1 MATFTVD
8 THLFRELGELL
19 VGRDST
25 ALVELIKNS
34 YDADATE
41 VVVYG
46 EALSSTARG
55 FIQIRDNGIGM
66 NRREFENGFLRIAAR
81 TKVESNR
88 RSVVFSR
95 RYTGAKGIGRLAAH
109 KLARFLEISS
119 ARWNQRTNQHK
130 LLAGSLGLEATI
142 DWDEIEKKKTLD
154 ELDSS
159 NAIVLNDEELDSGSP
174 AGTTI
179 TLRRLRR
186 AWTSTQHGRFLEEI
200 QAFEPP
206 SVLAS
211 NIPSRVVSEELLFD
225 RPKLRDA
232 QSSTGSLFSVKLE
245 GELAPAEDF
254 WAAIIDA
261 AHWVI
266 EVDADRASGTVRFAI
281 APTSLTLK
289 LYPNAEIRTFEIDHP
304 SPKTGPFFQAR
315 ILKRTGVQLGRADI
329 RQWAGRSSG
338 IRVYME
344 GFRILPYGEAR
355 NDWLSIDRDATERD
369 RGVIAQSEPRDL
381 VKQLNSDEEEDI
393 GLLIVPNK
401 HYFGGVFLTER
412 GAPTL
417 EMLVNREGFIPNE
430 GYETLARLVRMSVD
444 LCTRVQAAATKKTR
458 NERRELRASQKPPED
473 GTRPHVAPISFAIES
488 AVEEAK
494 QHAAQAKRLASS
506 GKIAAASRE
515 LEQAVTRV
523 EKIAGASEEIADE
536 NAMVRVLASVGAQ
549 LASFIHEINGLVDIA
564 RGVDQALRRIRESVG
579 LSPKHKTALGALQRS
594 VGDLRRMLERQASY
608 LVDVVSPDARR
619 RRSRQSLSRRF
630 DSAAKLVAFA
640 ADKRNIKIV
649 NQLTE
654 DLRSP
659 PMFPAELTA
668 VFSNLLTNAIK
679 AAGRKGRIRVSGKQG
694 RDQITVRLENTGKAV
709 RLREAERWFQPFESS
724 TVNVDPVLGQGMG
737 LGLPITRSMLEEYG
751 ATIKFAPPTAGFATA
766 IEIVFPS

>member
-25 ALVELIKNS
+25 ALVELVKNS

-46 EALSSTARG
+46 EALSSTTRG
-55 FIQIRDNGIGM
+55 FIRIRDNGIGM
-66 NRREFENGFLRIAAR
+66 DRKEFENGFLRIAAR
-81 TKVESNR
+81 TKLENNR
-88 RSVVFSR
+88 RSSVFSR

-109 KLARFLEISS
+109 KLARLLEISS
-119 ARWNQRTNQHK
+119 ARWNERNNRGQLFAAPT
-130 LLAGSLGLEATI
+130 GLEATI

-154 ELDSS
+154 ELEST
-159 NAIVLNDEELDSGSP
+159 NAIVVEDAALDRGSV

-186 AWTSTQHGRFLEEI
+186 AWTAIQHGRFLEEV
-200 QAFEPP
+200 QAFEAPK
-206 SVLAS
+206 VLTS
-211 NIPSRVVSEELLFD
+211 QIPSRVISKELLFNS
-225 RPKLRDA
+225 PKLRDA
-232 QSSTGSLFSVKLE
+232 QNSTSNIFSVRLE

-254 WAAIIDA
+254 WTAIIDA

-266 EVDADRASGTVRFAI
+266 EIDANRASGTVSFAV
-281 APTSLTLK
+281 APTALTLK
-289 LYPNAEIRTFEIDHP
+289 RYPNAEIRTFEIDHP
-304 SPKTGPFFQAR
+304 SPKSGPFFQAR

-369 RGVIAQSEPRDL
+369 RSMLARSEPPDL
-381 VKQLNSDEEEDI
+381 FKQLHTDEEEDI

-401 HYFGGVFLTER
+401 HYFGGVFLTET

-417 EMLVNREGFIPNE
+417 QMLVNREGFVPDE
-430 GYETLARLVRMSVD
+430 AYETLVRLVRTSVD
-444 LCTRVQAAATKKTR
+444 LCTRVQAAATKETR
-458 NERRELRASQKPPED
+458 SERRELRASQRPPEE
-473 GTRPHVAPISFAIES
+473 GSRPHIAPTSFAIES
-488 AVEEAK
+488 TVEEAK
-494 QHAAQAKRLASS
+494 QHAAQAKRLVSS
-506 GKIAAASRE
+506 GKVAAASRE
-515 LEQAVTRV
+515 LEQAVARV
-523 EKIAGASEEIADE
+523 EKIASASEEIVDE
-536 NAMVRVLASVGAQ
+536 NAMVRVLASVGTQ

-564 RGVDQALRRIRESVG
+564 RGVDQALKHIRDSVG
-579 LSPKHKTALGALQRS
+579 LSPEHKRELGALQRS
-594 VGDLRRMLERQASY
+594 IGDLRRMLERQASF

-619 RRSRQSLSRRF
+619 RRSRQSLAKRF
-630 DSAAKLVAFA
+630 DSAVRLVEFV
-640 ADKRNIKIV
+640 ADRRNIRIA
-649 NQLTE
+649 NQLPD
-654 DLRSP
+654 DLKSP

-679 AAGRKGRIRVSGKQG
+679 AAGRKGRVRASGRQLPE
-694 RDQITVRLENTGKAV
+694 QIVLRIENTGKAV
-709 RLREAERWFQPFESS
+709 RLREAERWFLPFESS
-724 TVNVDPVLGQGMG
+724 SANVDAALGQGMG

-751 ATIKFAPPTAGFATA
+751 ATITFVPPSSGFATA
-766 IEIVFPS
+766 IEIVFPN